1 MNGHISACFDED
13 GTRVCGFDEHPEA
26 VGPEACSLDAA
37 WAEAEA
43 ALPEGWVLAKVD
55 RLSEDTDC
63 DTSVLRAEW
72 SAIVVSRQR
81 DEWGKH
87 EVTAWA
93 SGLTPA
99 AALRSLAAKLRDAR

>member
-43 ALPEGWVLAKVD
+43 ALPEGWKIDGMVHLLPPKDPKAG
-55 RLSEDTDC
+55 E
-63 DTSVLRAEW
+63 AW
-72 SAIVVSRQR
+72 IASANRVRPDGRWFGRNIEGDPRP
-81 DEWGKH
+81 
-87 EVTAWA
+87 
-93 SGLTPA
+93 TPA